1 VVLVLALVL
10 VEVLVVVVLLQH
22 SLEVK
27 VVVEVVEYFQVLE
40 ELVVLIADQ
49 VDLVALEEMLVLMHL
64 MLEETWV
71 EAEEAEAGELLV
83 VKDGIQPQVH
93 GREVQVVRL

>member
-1 VVLVLALVL
+1 
-10 VEVLVVVVLLQH
+10 
-22 SLEVK
+22 
-27 VVVEVVEYFQVLE
+27 
-40 ELVVLIADQ
+40 
-49 VDLVALEEMLVLMHL
+49 MLVLMHL